1 MLVLQRLTRRSPS
14 ASNFSST
21 ARALSTA
28 ASKLSNESARRV
40 PLLINGEFVE
50 SAGDVAMPVRCPATQ
65 RLLATAPQATLDEMN
80 AAVDAA
86 SAAFPSWS
94 ATSVSNRAR
103 VMFKLQALIREH
115 EEELAQLLSAEHG
128 KTIDDAK
135 GDIFRGLEVVEH
147 ACSITSL
154 QMGETVPGVA
164 TSTDVT
170 SFRLPLGVCAGIA
183 PFNFPAMI
191 PLWMFPMAVV
201 CGNTYVLKPSERVP
215 LTAMRLAEL
224 AIEAGLPKGVL
235 NIIHGTHDTVNFIC
249 DHPAIKAIS
258 FVGGDAAGKHI
269 YSRGAANGKRV
280 QANLGAQNHA
290 VVMPDA
296 DADAAAKALV
306 AAAFG
311 AAGQRCMAISRAVL
325 VGDAHKEML
334 PRIIELAEQLTLGPG
349 DVKGVD
355 VPPLTTPQGKA
366 RVERLVT
373 SGVDSGASIPLDGR
387 GAIVDGYPDGNWVGP
402 TILSDVD
409 TSMECYQNEIFGP
422 VLQVLHAETL
432 DDAIALINANPYG
445 NGTAIFTSS
454 GAAARKFTHE
464 VDVGQIG
471 VNLPIPVPLPMFSFT
486 GSRGSILGDHN
497 FYGKGA
503 VTFHTQWKTVTS
515 NWKVDEGPTKLAMA
529 MPTMK

>member
-1 MLVLQRLTRRSPS
+1 MMTGARLLL
-14 ASNFSST
+14 
-21 ARALSTA
+21 RAPRQLCAATPRLLSTA
-28 ASKLSNESARRV
+28 AHVSTEPAQRV
-40 PLLINGEFVE
+40 PLLINGKFVDSDGE
-50 SAGDVAMPVRCPATQ
+50 VAMPVRCPATQ
-65 RLLATAPQATLDEMN
+65 RLLANAPQATTAEMN

-86 SAAFPSWS
+86 SAAFPGW
-94 ATSVSNRAR
+94 AGTSVSNRAR
-103 VMFKLQALIREH
+103 VMFKLQALIRQH
-115 EEELAQLLSAEHG
+115 EDELAALLSSEHG

-154 QMGETVPGVA
+154 QMGETVPSVA

-215 LTAMRLAEL
+215 LTTMRLAEL
-224 AIEAGLPKGVL
+224 AVEAGLPPGVL
-235 NIIHGTHDTVNFIC
+235 NIIHGSHDTVDFIC
-249 DHPAIKAIS
+249 DHPAIRAIS

-269 YSRGAANGKRV
+269 YSRGSANGKRV

-290 VVMPDA
+290 VVLPDA
-296 DADAAAKALV
+296 DLEAAAKALV

-311 AAGQRCMAISRAVL
+311 AAGQRCMAISRVVL
-325 VGDAHKEML
+325 VGGAKDVL
-334 PRIIELAEQLTLGPG
+334 PRILELSKGLILGPG
-349 DVKGVD
+349 DGKGVD
-355 VPPLTTPQGKA
+355 VPPLNSPAAKA

-373 SGVDSGASIPLDGR
+373 AGVTAGASIPLDGR
-387 GAIVDGYPDGNWVGP
+387 GATVDGYPDGNWVGP
-402 TILSDVD
+402 TVLSEV
-409 TSMECYQNEIFGP
+409 TPEMECYTNEIFGP
-422 VLQVLHAETL
+422 VLQVLEAETM

-445 NGTAIFTSS
+445 NGTALFTRS

-464 VDVGQIG
+464 IDVGQIG
-471 VNLPIPVPLPMFSFT
+471 INLPIPVPLPMFSFT

-515 NWKVDEGPTKLAMA
+515 NWKDDEAGGKLSMA

>member
-1 MLVLQRLTRRSPS
+1 MTLAV
-14 ASNFSST
+14 
-21 ARALSTA
+21 ARAARAGTRQVLARASPRLLSTSA
-28 ASKLSNESARRV
+28 QFASKDLQRV
-40 PLLINGEFVE
+40 PLLINGEFVD
-50 SAGDVAMPVRCPATQ
+50 SKSDIFMPVRCPATQ
-65 RLLATAPQATLDEMN
+65 RLLANTPQATADEMK

-86 SAAFPSWS
+86 AAAFPAWA
-94 ATSVSNRAR
+94 ATSVSNRCR
-103 VMFKLQALIREH
+103 IMFKLQALIREH
-115 EEELAQLLSAEHG
+115 EEELAQILSAEHG

-147 ACSITSL
+147 ACSATSL

-164 TSTDVT
+164 NATDVT

-201 CGNTYVLKPSERVP
+201 TGNTYVLKPSERVP
-215 LTAMRLAEL
+215 LTALRLAEL
-224 AIEAGLPKGVL
+224 AMEAGMPPGVL
-235 NIIHGTHDTVNFIC
+235 NIIHGSHDTVNFIC
-249 DHPAIKAIS
+249 DEPRIKAIS

-269 YSRGAANGKRV
+269 YSRGCANGKRV
-280 QANLGAQNHA
+280 QANMGAQNHA

-296 DADAAAKALV
+296 DPDATCKALV

-311 AAGQRCMAISRAVL
+311 AAGQRCMAISRVIL
-325 VGDAHKEML
+325 VGEAQTSML
-334 PRIIELAEQLTLGPG
+334 PRLVEMASTLKLGAGG
-349 DVKGVD
+349 DEGTD
-355 VPPLTTPQGKA
+355 VPPLTTPQGAA

-373 SGVDSGASIPLDGR
+373 SGVEAGATIPLDGR
-387 GAIVDGYPDGNWVGP
+387 GAVVDGYPDGNFVGP
-402 TILSDVD
+402 TILSDVS
-409 TSMECYQNEIFGP
+409 TEMECYTNEIFGP
-422 VLQVLHAETL
+422 VLQVLHADSL
-432 DDAIALINANPYG
+432 DDAISLINANPYG
-445 NGTAIFTSS
+445 NGTALFTKS

-471 VNLPIPVPLPMFSFT
+471 INLPIPVPLPMFSFT

-515 NWKVDEGPTKLAMA
+515 NWRDDEVGKPLSMS